1 MKTDVE
7 YLEFMWPMRHF
18 LITCGDIEIESK
30 SNIIA
35 VSFCMP
41 VSREPPLIAC
51 AIGRGAYSCT
61 LIESTKEFIVNVPP
75 KELKPKIYYC
85 GFHSGYQ
92 VDKFKETGL
101 APQPARKVKA
111 PIIDDCVAHMECKVR
126 QEVETGDKNLF
137 IGEVIEAYADEALV
151 QGERTVE
158 YAKGDF
164 PRKIY
169 ATRFRGVKLSNARI
183 KNKAFSSGIML
194 FDIILLQFL
203 AKEFVDG
210 LSTKG

>member
-7 YLEFMWPMRHF
+7 YLEFMWPLRHF
-18 LITCGDIEIESK
+18 LITCGDIERK

-41 VSREPPLIAC
+41 VSKEPPLIAC
-51 AIGRGAYSCT
+51 AIGRRAYSCK
-61 LIESTKEFIVNVPP
+61 LIESTKEFIVNIPP

-85 GFHSGYQ
+85 GLHSGYQ

-101 APQPARKVKA
+101 TPQPARKVKA
-111 PIIDDCVAHMECKVR
+111 PIIDECVAHMECKIR
-126 QEVETGDKNLF
+126 QEIETGDKKLF

-151 QGERTVE
+151 KGERNVE

-164 PRKIY
+164 PKKIY
-169 ATRFRGVKLSNARI
+169 ATRFREV
-183 KNKAFSSGIML
+183 
-194 FDIILLQFL
+194 
-203 AKEFVDG
+203 
-210 LSTKG
+210 